1 MMPKRRYVNI
11 KTVVVITLVI
21 FAVSSVLLT
30 IESVTTSAEVASLQ
44 TKQATLITQ
53 RRGLQGDLVKSVST
67 SDLEEKGESL
77 GFTKPSS
84 LIYLGETTNVA
95 SKN

>member
-1 MMPKRRYVNI
+1 MKKKI
-11 KTVVVITLVI
+11 LIITSVV

-44 TKQATLITQ
+44 TKQAALSSQ
-53 RRGLQGDLVKSVST
+53 KRELQGDLVKSIST
-67 SDLEEKGESL
+67 SDLEEKGISL
-77 GFTKPSS
+77 GFTKPSN
-84 LIYLGETTNVA
+84 LIYLGSPTNVA

>member
-1 MMPKRRYVNI
+1 MKKKI
-11 KTVVVITLVI
+11 LIITSVI
-21 FAVSSVLLT
+21 FAISSVLLT

-44 TKQATLITQ
+44 QKQANLTAQ
-53 RRGLQGDLVKSVST
+53 RRDLQGDLVKAVST
-67 SDLEEKGESL
+67 SDLEEKGVSL
-77 GFTKPSS
+77 GFAKPSN